1 MEVIYVDLYTIRN
14 MLSQGKSIYDLP
26 LRVTFYA
33 RVSTDR
39 YEQLN
44 SLENQVMYFEN
55 FIKEQEN
62 WTFVDGY
69 VDEGISGTSVKKR
82 EDFLRMVDDAKKK
95 KFDLILTKE
104 ISRFS
109 RNTLDSIK
117 YTQELLICGVGVHF
131 LSDNINTFQPDSEL
145 RLTIMSSIAQEEIRK
160 LSERVRFGY
169 KRSVEKGIL
178 PGSNNIYGYTKNKGK
193 LVIDEE
199 QAKFIRLIFET
210 YVSENIGVHRLGFKL
225 FEEYGVTN
233 YSGKPIA
240 GTVIK
245 NIIRNPKYKGYFC
258 AHKETTVDYH
268 DRKRKRF
275 KRDEWI
281 VYKDNET
288 CPPIVSEELWDKA
301 NEILDARSKKHDQIN
316 KNNKYNKFPFSGLMH
331 CHFDGATFVRGTYQI
346 GKGDRSRRI
355 KFWACNNYRIHGKK
369 KTEGCNSPVLYYEEL
384 VEVCKKILNMILVCQ
399 DDLISKI
406 NDMISDIRTKKDYK
420 KEIKLIDE
428 KLFKT
433 NNEKKELIMM
443 RLRKEIDLKEYN
455 SLKDDLDEKINS
467 LEENKRKLIEE
478 EQNEQ
483 SSEKNFEEFKKKIND
498 MVLSDDEKILEI
510 AQLFFEDIRVE
521 SIKDD
526 ETDQKVILHAKL
538 NVSNS
543 KDDTF
548 DFNKFLLLFCTRQG
562 CRYYD
567 KYLCLRFRRLLR
579 RYDESKSQRNRYE
592 KYYLP

>member
-1 MEVIYVDLYTIRN
+1 MDLYAIRN
-14 MLSQGKSIYDLP
+14 MLGQGKSIYDLP

-44 SLENQVMYFEN
+44 SLENQVTYFSN

-117 YTQELLICGVGVHF
+117 YTQELLSNGVGVHF

-169 KRSVEKGIL
+169 KRSVEKGIV

-225 FEEYGVTN
+225 FDEYGVTN

-258 AHKETTVDYH
+258 AHKDTTVDYH

-331 CHFDGATFVRGTYQI
+331 CYFDGATFVRGTYQI
-346 GKGDRSRRI
+346 GKGDRSRRR

-384 VEVCKKILNMILVCQ
+384 VEVCKKILNIILVCQ
-399 DDLISKI
+399 DDLISEI

-443 RLRKEIDLKEYN
+443 RMRKEIDLKEYN
-455 SLKDDLDEKINS
+455 SLKDDLDDKINT

-483 SSEKNFEEFKKKIND
+483 SSEKNYEDFKKKIND
-498 MVLSDDEKILEI
+498 MVLNDDEKILEI

-548 DFNKFLLLFCTRQG
+548 DFNKFLLLFCSRQG
-562 CRYYD
+562 CSSCFSS
-567 KYLCLRFRRLLR
+567 KCCRFYGRVCSFN
-579 RYDESKSQRNRYE
+579 E
-592 KYYLP
+592 

>member
-1 MEVIYVDLYTIRN
+1 MDLYAIRN
-14 MLSQGKSIYDLP
+14 MLGQGKSIYDLP

-44 SLENQVMYFEN
+44 SLENQVTYFSN

-62 WTFVDGY
+62 WTFVEGY

-117 YTQELLICGVGVHF
+117 YTQELLSNGVGVHF

-169 KRSVEKGIL
+169 KRSVEKGIV

-225 FEEYGVTN
+225 FDEYGVTN

-301 NEILDARSKKHDQIN
+301 NEILDVRSKKHDQIN

-331 CHFDGATFVRGTYQI
+331 CYFDGATFVRGTYQI
-346 GKGDRSRRI
+346 GKGDRSRRR

-399 DDLISKI
+399 DDLISEI

-443 RLRKEIDLKEYN
+443 RMRKEIDLKEYN
-455 SLKDDLDEKINS
+455 SLKDDLDNKINS

-483 SSEKNFEEFKKKIND
+483 SSEKNYEDFKKKIND
-498 MVLSDDEKILEI
+498 MVLNDDEKILEI

-548 DFNKFLLLFCTRQG
+548 DFNKFLLLFCSRQG
-562 CRYYD
+562 CSDYD
-567 KYLCLRFRRLLR
+567 CYSCFWFNGKIY
-579 RYDESKSQRNRYE
+579 
-592 KYYLP
+592 

>member
-1 MEVIYVDLYTIRN
+1 MDLYTIRN
-14 MLSQGKSIYDLP
+14 MLSQGKNIYDLP

-44 SLENQVMYFEN
+44 SLENQVTYFSN

-62 WTFVDGY
+62 WIFVEGY

-82 EDFLRMVDDAKKK
+82 ADFLRMLDDAKKR

-117 YTQELLICGVGVHF
+117 YTQDFLSNGVGVYF

-160 LSERVRFGY
+160 LSERIRFGY
-169 KRSVEKGIL
+169 KRSVERGIV
-178 PGSNNIYGYTKNKGK
+178 PGSNNIYGYIKNKGK

-199 QAKFIRLIFET
+199 QAKSIRLIFET

-225 FEEYGVTN
+225 FDKYGVTN

-258 AHKETTVDYH
+258 AHKETIIDYH
-268 DRKRKRF
+268 DRKRKSF
-275 KRDEWI
+275 KKDEWI
-281 VYKDNET
+281 VYKNNEA

-301 NEILDARSKKHDQIN
+301 NEILDTRSKRHDQIH
-316 KNNKYNKFPFSGLMH
+316 KNNKYNKFAFAGLMH
-331 CHFDGATFVRGTYQI
+331 CYYDGATFVRGTYQI
-346 GKGDRSRRI
+346 GKGDRSRRR
-355 KFWACNNYRIHGKK
+355 KFWGCNNYRIHGKK
-369 KTEGCNSPVLYYEEL
+369 KTEGCNSPIIYYEEL
-384 VEVCKKILNMILVCQ
+384 VDICKKILKLIFNCQ
-399 DDLISKI
+399 DDLISEV
-406 NDMISDIRTKKDYK
+406 NDMISDIRKKKNYK
-420 KEIKLIDE
+420 REIQLAEEKIVKLCND
-428 KLFKT
+428 
-433 NNEKKELIMM
+433 KKELIMM
-443 RLRKEIDLKEYN
+443 RLRKEIDLNEYN
-455 SLKDDLDEKINS
+455 TLKDDLDMQIEK
-467 LEENKRKLIEE
+467 LEGAKRKLITE
-478 EQNEQ
+478 EQNQEA
-483 SSEKNFEEFKKKIND
+483 SEKNFDDLKKRIND
-498 MVLSDDEKILEI
+498 IVFSDDEKVLEI
-510 AQLFFEDIRVE
+510 AQLLFEDIRVE

-526 ETDQKVILHAKL
+526 KTDHKVILHAKL
-538 NVSNS
+538 NVFNS

-548 DFNKFLLLFCTRQG
+548 NFDKFLLLFCAH
-562 CRYYD
+562 
-567 KYLCLRFRRLLR
+567 
-579 RYDESKSQRNRYE
+579 
-592 KYYLP
+592 

>member
-1 MEVIYVDLYTIRN
+1 MDLYTIRN
-14 MLSQGKSIYDLP
+14 MLGQGKSIYDLP

-44 SLENQVMYFEN
+44 SLENQVTYFSN

-82 EDFLRMVDDAKKK
+82 EDFLRMVDDAKKR

-117 YTQELLICGVGVHF
+117 YTQELLSNGVGVHF

-160 LSERVRFGY
+160 LSERIRFGY
-169 KRSVEKGIL
+169 KRSVEKGIV

-225 FEEYGVTN
+225 FDEYGVTN

-301 NEILDARSKKHDQIN
+301 NEILDARSKKHDQIH
-316 KNNKYNKFPFSGLMH
+316 KNNKYNKFAFSGLMH
-331 CHFDGATFVRGTYQI
+331 CYYDGATFVRGTYQI
-346 GKGDRSRRI
+346 GKGDRSRRR

-369 KTEGCNSPVLYYEEL
+369 KTEGCNSPVIYYEEL
-384 VEVCKKILNMILVCQ
+384 VEICKKILKLILTCQ
-399 DDLISKI
+399 DDLISEI

-420 KEIKLIDE
+420 KEIKQVED
-428 KLFKT
+428 KTFKI

-443 RLRKEIDLKEYN
+443 RMRKEIDLNEYN
-455 SLKDDLDEKINS
+455 TLKNDLDSQIEK
-467 LEENKRKLIEE
+467 LEETKRKLIEE
-478 EQNEQ
+478 EQNQE
-483 SSEKNFEEFKKKIND
+483 SSEKNFDDFKKKIND
-498 MVLSDDEKILEI
+498 IVFSDDEKVLEI
-510 AQLFFEDIRVE
+510 AQLIFDDIRVE

-538 NVSNS
+538 NVFNS

-548 DFNKFLLLFCTRQG
+548 NFDKFLLLFCTH
-562 CRYYD
+562 
-567 KYLCLRFRRLLR
+567 
-579 RYDESKSQRNRYE
+579 QRCCYCN
-592 KYYLP
+592 

>member
-1 MEVIYVDLYTIRN
+1 MDLYTIRN
-14 MLSQGKSIYDLP
+14 MLGKGRSIYDLP

-44 SLENQVMYFEN
+44 SLENQVMYFKN
-55 FIKEQEN
+55 FIKSQGN
-62 WTFVDGY
+62 WTFIEGY
-69 VDEGISGTSVKKR
+69 IDEGISGTSVKKR
-82 EDFLRMVDDAKKK
+82 EDFLRMVDDAKKR

-117 YTQELLICGVGVHF
+117 YTQELLSNGVGVHF

-160 LSERVRFGY
+160 LSERIRFGY
-169 KRSVEKGIL
+169 KRSVEKGIV

-225 FEEYGVTN
+225 FDEYGVCN

-240 GTVIK
+240 GGVIK

-316 KNNKYNKFPFSGLMH
+316 INNKYNKFAFSGLMH
-331 CHFDGATFVRGTYQI
+331 CFYDGATFVRGTYQI
-346 GKGDRSRRI
+346 GKGDRSRRR

-369 KTEGCNSPVLYYEEL
+369 KTEGCNSPVIYYEEL
-384 VEVCKKILNMILVCQ
+384 VEVCKKILKMMLTCQ
-399 DDLISKI
+399 DDLISEI

-420 KEIKLIDE
+420 REIKQVED
-428 KLFKT
+428 KTFKI

-443 RLRKEIDLKEYN
+443 RMRKEIDLKEYN
-455 SLKDDLDEKINS
+455 TLKDDLDKQIET
-467 LEENKRKLIEE
+467 LEETKRKLIEE
-478 EQNEQ
+478 EQSQE
-483 SSEKNFEEFKKKIND
+483 SSEKNFDDFKKKIND
-498 MVLSDDEKILEI
+498 IVFSDDEKVLEI
-510 AQLFFEDIRVE
+510 AQLIFEDIRVE

-538 NVSNS
+538 NVFNS

-548 DFNKFLLLFCTRQG
+548 NFDKFLLLFCTRQRCG
-562 CRYYD
+562 H
-567 KYLCLRFRRLLR
+567 
-579 RYDESKSQRNRYE
+579 
-592 KYYLP
+592 

>member
-1 MEVIYVDLYTIRN
+1 MDLYAIRN
-14 MLSQGKSIYDLP
+14 MLGQGKSIYDLP

-44 SLENQVMYFEN
+44 SLENQVTYFSN

-62 WTFVDGY
+62 WTFVEGY

-117 YTQELLICGVGVHF
+117 YTQELLSNGVGVHF

-169 KRSVEKGIL
+169 KRSVEKGIV

-225 FEEYGVTN
+225 FDEYGVTN

-331 CHFDGATFVRGTYQI
+331 CYFDGATFVRGTYQI
-346 GKGDRSRRI
+346 GKGDRSRRR

-399 DDLISKI
+399 DDLISEI
-406 NDMISDIRTKKDYK
+406 NGMISDIRTKKDYK

-443 RLRKEIDLKEYN
+443 RMRKEIDLKEYN
-455 SLKDDLDEKINS
+455 SLKDDLDNKINS

-483 SSEKNFEEFKKKIND
+483 SSEKNYEDFKKKIND
-498 MVLSDDEKILEI
+498 MVLNDDEKILEI

-548 DFNKFLLLFCTRQG
+548 DFNKFLLLFCSRQG
-562 CRYYD
+562 CSNYD
-567 KYLCLRFRRLLR
+567 CYSCF
-579 RYDESKSQRNRYE
+579 
-592 KYYLP
+592 

>member
-1 MEVIYVDLYTIRN
+1 MDLYAIRN
-14 MLSQGKSIYDLP
+14 MLGQGKSIYDLP

-44 SLENQVMYFEN
+44 SLENQVTYFSN

-117 YTQELLICGVGVHF
+117 YTQELLSNGVGVHF

-169 KRSVEKGIL
+169 KRSVEKGIV

-225 FEEYGVTN
+225 FDEYGVTN

-301 NEILDARSKKHDQIN
+301 NEILDVRSKKHDQIN

-331 CHFDGATFVRGTYQI
+331 CYFDGATFVRGTYQI
-346 GKGDRSRRI
+346 GKGDRSRRR

-399 DDLISKI
+399 DDLISEI

-443 RLRKEIDLKEYN
+443 RMRKEIDLKEYN

-483 SSEKNFEEFKKKIND
+483 PSEKNFEDFKKKIND
-498 MVLSDDEKILEI
+498 MVLSDDEKILEL
-510 AQLFFEDIRVE
+510 AQLMFDDIKVE

-538 NVSNS
+538 NVFDSQ
-543 KDDTF
+543 DQTF
-548 DFNKFLLLFCTRQG
+548 NFENFLLLFCSHQRCG
-562 CRYYD
+562 LND
-567 KYLCLRFRRLLR
+567 KQLLMW
-579 RYDESKSQRNRYE
+579 Q
-592 KYYLP
+592 

>member
-1 MEVIYVDLYTIRN
+1 MDLYTIRN

-55 FIKEQEN
+55 FIKKQEN
-62 WTFVDGY
+62 WIFVEGY

-117 YTQELLICGVGVHF
+117 YTQELLSCGVGVHF

-169 KRSVEKGIL
+169 KRSVEKGIV

-225 FEEYGVTN
+225 FEKYGVTN

-301 NEILDARSKKHDQIN
+301 NEILDARSKKHVQIN

-331 CHFDGATFVRGTYQI
+331 CYFDGATFVRGTYQI
-346 GKGDRSRRI
+346 GKGDGSRRR

-399 DDLISKI
+399 DDLISEI

-443 RLRKEIDLKEYN
+443 RMRKEIDLKEYN

-510 AQLFFEDIRVE
+510 AQVFFEDIRVE

-538 NVSNS
+538 NVSNRE
-543 KDDTF
+543 DDTF

-562 CRYYD
+562 CCFNDSR
-567 KYLCLRFRRLLR
+567 LCWW
-579 RYDESKSQRNRYE
+579 
-592 KYYLP
+592 

>member
-1 MEVIYVDLYTIRN
+1 MDLYTIRN

-95 KFDLILTKE
+95 KFNLILTKE

-169 KRSVEKGIL
+169 KRSVEKGIV

-301 NEILDARSKKHDQIN
+301 NEILDARSKKHGQIN

-346 GKGDRSRRI
+346 GKGDRSRRR

-399 DDLISKI
+399 DDLISEI
-406 NDMISDIRTKKDYK
+406 NDMISDIRNKKDYK

>member
-1 MEVIYVDLYTIRN
+1 MDLYTIRN
-14 MLSQGKSIYDLP
+14 MLGQGKSIYDLP

-44 SLENQVMYFEN
+44 SLENQVTYFSN

-82 EDFLRMVDDAKKK
+82 EDFLRMVDDAKKR

-117 YTQELLICGVGVHF
+117 YTQELLSNGVGVHF

-160 LSERVRFGY
+160 LSERIRFGY
-169 KRSVEKGIL
+169 KRSVEKGIV

-225 FEEYGVTN
+225 FDEYGVTN

-301 NEILDARSKKHDQIN
+301 NEILDARSKKHDQIH
-316 KNNKYNKFPFSGLMH
+316 KNNKYNKFAFSGLMH
-331 CHFDGATFVRGTYQI
+331 CYYDGATFVRGTYQI
-346 GKGDRSRRI
+346 GKGDRSRRR

-369 KTEGCNSPVLYYEEL
+369 KTEGCNSPVIYYEEL
-384 VEVCKKILNMILVCQ
+384 VEICKKILKLILTCQ
-399 DDLISKI
+399 DDLISEI

-420 KEIKLIDE
+420 KEIKQVED
-428 KLFKT
+428 KTFKI

-443 RLRKEIDLKEYN
+443 RMRKEIDLNEYN
-455 SLKDDLDEKINS
+455 TLKNDLDSQIEK
-467 LEENKRKLIEE
+467 LEETKRKLIEE
-478 EQNEQ
+478 EQNQE
-483 SSEKNFEEFKKKIND
+483 SSEKNFDDFKKKIND
-498 MVLSDDEKILEI
+498 IVFSDDEKVLEI
-510 AQLFFEDIRVE
+510 AQLIFDDIRVE

-538 NVSNS
+538 NVFNS

-548 DFNKFLLLFCTRQG
+548 NFDKFLLLFCTHQRCG
-562 CRYYD
+562 FNDR
-567 KYLCLRFRRLLR
+567 RIFRRR
-579 RYDESKSQRNRYE
+579 RRIYIPNEQESKNNRYE
-592 KYYLP
+592 KYSIY

>member
-1 MEVIYVDLYTIRN
+1 MDLYAIRN

-62 WTFVDGY
+62 WIFVEGY

-82 EDFLRMVDDAKKK
+82 EDFLRMVDDAKRK

-117 YTQELLICGVGVHF
+117 YTQELLSNGVGVHF

-169 KRSVEKGIL
+169 KRSVEKGIV

-301 NEILDARSKKHDQIN
+301 NEILDARSKKHVQIN

-331 CHFDGATFVRGTYQI
+331 CYFDGATFVRGTYQI
-346 GKGDRSRRI
+346 GKGDGSRRR

-399 DDLISKI
+399 DDLISEI

-443 RLRKEIDLKEYN
+443 RMRKEIDLKEYN

-510 AQLFFEDIRVE
+510 AQVFFEDIRVE

-538 NVSNS
+538 NVSNRE
-543 KDDTF
+543 DDTF
-548 DFNKFLLLFCTRQG
+548 DFNKFLLLFCKRQG
-562 CRYYD
+562 CCFNDSR
-567 KYLCLRFRRLLR
+567 LCWW
-579 RYDESKSQRNRYE
+579 
-592 KYYLP
+592 

>member
-1 MEVIYVDLYTIRN
+1 MDLYAIRN
-14 MLSQGKSIYDLP
+14 MLGQGKSIYDLP

-44 SLENQVMYFEN
+44 SLENQVTYFSN

-62 WTFVDGY
+62 WTFVEGY

-117 YTQELLICGVGVHF
+117 YTQELLSNGVGVHF

-169 KRSVEKGIL
+169 KRSVEKGIV

-225 FEEYGVTN
+225 FDEYGVTN

-268 DRKRKRF
+268 NRKRKRF

-301 NEILDARSKKHDQIN
+301 NEILDVRSKKHDQIN

-331 CHFDGATFVRGTYQI
+331 CYFDGATFVRGTYQI
-346 GKGDRSRRI
+346 GKGDRSRRR

-384 VEVCKKILNMILVCQ
+384 VEVCKKILNIILVCQ
-399 DDLISKI
+399 DDLISEI

-443 RLRKEIDLKEYN
+443 RMRKEIDLKEYN
-455 SLKDDLDEKINS
+455 SLKDDLDDKINT

-483 SSEKNFEEFKKKIND
+483 SSEKNYEDFKKKIND
-498 MVLSDDEKILEI
+498 MVLNDDEKILEI

-548 DFNKFLLLFCTRQG
+548 DFNKFLLLFCSRQG
-562 CRYYD
+562 CFSCYS
-567 KYLCLRFRRLLR
+567 KLCWW
-579 RYDESKSQRNRYE
+579 
-592 KYYLP
+592 

>member
-1 MEVIYVDLYTIRN
+1 MDLYAIRN
-14 MLSQGKSIYDLP
+14 MLGQGKSIYDLP

-44 SLENQVMYFEN
+44 SLENQVTYFSN

-117 YTQELLICGVGVHF
+117 YTQELLSNGVGVHF

-169 KRSVEKGIL
+169 KRSVEKGIV

-193 LVIDEE
+193 LVIDEK

-225 FEEYGVTN
+225 FDEYGVTN

-331 CHFDGATFVRGTYQI
+331 CYFDGATFVRGTYQI
-346 GKGDRSRRI
+346 GKGDRSRRR

-399 DDLISKI
+399 DDLISEI

-443 RLRKEIDLKEYN
+443 RMRKEIDLKEYN
-455 SLKDDLDEKINS
+455 SLKDDLDNKINS

-483 SSEKNFEEFKKKIND
+483 SSEKNYEDFKKKIND
-498 MVLSDDEKILEI
+498 MVLNDDEKILEI

-548 DFNKFLLLFCTRQG
+548 DFNKFLLLFCSRQG
-562 CRYYD
+562 CCLYD
-567 KYLCLRFRRLLR
+567 SSLCIGKYRRICKTN
-579 RYDESKSQRNRYE
+579 E
-592 KYYLP
+592 

>member
-1 MEVIYVDLYTIRN
+1 MDLYAIRN
-14 MLSQGKSIYDLP
+14 MLGQGKSIYDLP

-44 SLENQVMYFEN
+44 SLENQVTYFSN

-117 YTQELLICGVGVHF
+117 YTQELLSNGVGVHF

-169 KRSVEKGIL
+169 KRSVEKGIV

-225 FEEYGVTN
+225 FDEYGVTN

-331 CHFDGATFVRGTYQI
+331 CYFDGATFVRGTYQI
-346 GKGDRSRRI
+346 GKGDRSRRR

-384 VEVCKKILNMILVCQ
+384 VEVCKKILNMILICQ
-399 DDLISKI
+399 DDLISEI

-420 KEIKLIDE
+420 KEIKMIDE

-443 RLRKEIDLKEYN
+443 RMRKEIDLKEYN
-455 SLKDDLDEKINS
+455 SLKDDLDDKINS

-483 SSEKNFEEFKKKIND
+483 SSEKNYEDFKKKINN
-498 MVLSDDEKILEI
+498 MVLNDDEKILEI

-548 DFNKFLLLFCTRQG
+548 DFNKFLLLFCSRQG
-562 CRYYD
+562 CYLYD
-567 KYLCLRFRRLLR
+567 SSLYIGKCRRICKIN
-579 RYDESKSQRNRYE
+579 E
-592 KYYLP
+592 

>member
-1 MEVIYVDLYTIRN
+1 MDLYAIRN
-14 MLSQGKSIYDLP
+14 MLGQGKSIYDLP

-44 SLENQVMYFEN
+44 SLENQVTYFSN

-117 YTQELLICGVGVHF
+117 YTQELLSNGVGVHF

-169 KRSVEKGIL
+169 KRSVEKGIV

-225 FEEYGVTN
+225 FDEYGVTN

-331 CHFDGATFVRGTYQI
+331 CYFDGATFVRGTYQI
-346 GKGDRSRRI
+346 GKGDRSRRR

-399 DDLISKI
+399 DDLISEI

-443 RLRKEIDLKEYN
+443 RMRKEIDLKEYN
-455 SLKDDLDEKINS
+455 SLKDDLDDKINS

-483 SSEKNFEEFKKKIND
+483 SSEKNYEDFKKKIND
-498 MVLSDDEKILEI
+498 MVLNDDEKILEI

-548 DFNKFLLLFCTRQG
+548 DFNKFLLLFCSRQG
-562 CRYYD
+562 RGNGNSYRDYWV
-567 KYLCLRFRRLLR
+567 
-579 RYDESKSQRNRYE
+579 
-592 KYYLP
+592 

>member
-1 MEVIYVDLYTIRN
+1 MDLYAIRN
-14 MLSQGKSIYDLP
+14 MLGQGKSIYDLP

-44 SLENQVMYFEN
+44 SLENQVTYFSN

-62 WTFVDGY
+62 WTFVEGY

-117 YTQELLICGVGVHF
+117 YTQELLSNGVGVHF
-131 LSDNINTFQPDSEL
+131 LSDSINTFQPDSEL

-169 KRSVEKGIL
+169 KRSVEKGIV

-210 YVSENIGVHRLGFKL
+210 YVSENIGVYRLGFKL
-225 FEEYGVTN
+225 FDEYGVTN

-301 NEILDARSKKHDQIN
+301 NEILDVRSKKHDQIN

-331 CHFDGATFVRGTYQI
+331 CYFDGATFVRGTYQI
-346 GKGDRSRRI
+346 GKGDRSRRR

-399 DDLISKI
+399 DDLISEI

-433 NNEKKELIMM
+433 NNEIKELIMM
-443 RLRKEIDLKEYN
+443 RMRKEIDLKEYN
-455 SLKDDLDEKINS
+455 SLKDDLDDKINS

-483 SSEKNFEEFKKKIND
+483 SSEKNYEDFKKKIND
-498 MVLSDDEKILEI
+498 MVLNDDEKILEI

-548 DFNKFLLLFCTRQG
+548 DFNKFLLLFCSRQG
-562 CRYYD
+562 CGCCD
-567 KYLCLRFRRLLR
+567 C
-579 RYDESKSQRNRYE
+579 
-592 KYYLP
+592 

>member
-1 MEVIYVDLYTIRN
+1 MDLYTIRN

-62 WTFVDGY
+62 WIFVEGY

-82 EDFLRMVDDAKKK
+82 EDFLRMVYDAKKK

-117 YTQELLICGVGVHF
+117 YTQELLSCGVGVHF

-169 KRSVEKGIL
+169 KRSVEKGIV

-225 FEEYGVTN
+225 FEEYGVNN

-301 NEILDARSKKHDQIN
+301 NEILDAKSKKHDQIN

-346 GKGDRSRRI
+346 GKGDRSRRR

-399 DDLISKI
+399 DDLISEI

-443 RLRKEIDLKEYN
+443 RMRKEIDLKEYN

-510 AQLFFEDIRVE
+510 AQVFFEDIRVE

-526 ETDQKVILHAKL
+526 EKDQKVILHAKL
-538 NVSNS
+538 NVSNRE
-543 KDDTF
+543 DDTF

-562 CRYYD
+562 CCFNDSR
-567 KYLCLRFRRLLR
+567 LCWW
-579 RYDESKSQRNRYE
+579 
-592 KYYLP
+592 

>member
-1 MEVIYVDLYTIRN
+1 MDLYTIRN

-117 YTQELLICGVGVHF
+117 YTQELLSCGVGVHF

-169 KRSVEKGIL
+169 KRSVEKGIV

-346 GKGDRSRRI
+346 GKGDRSRRR

-399 DDLISKI
+399 DDLISEI

-443 RLRKEIDLKEYN
+443 RMRKEIDLKEYN
-455 SLKDDLDEKINS
+455 SLKDDVDEKINS

-538 NVSNS
+538 NVSNRE
-543 KDDTF
+543 DDTF

>member
-1 MEVIYVDLYTIRN
+1 MDLYAIRN
-14 MLSQGKSIYDLP
+14 MLGQGKSIYDLP

-44 SLENQVMYFEN
+44 SLENQVTYFSN

-62 WTFVDGY
+62 WTFVEGY

-117 YTQELLICGVGVHF
+117 YTQELLSNGVGVHF

-169 KRSVEKGIL
+169 KRSVEKGIV

-210 YVSENIGVHRLGFKL
+210 YVSENIGVYRLGFKL
-225 FEEYGVTN
+225 FDEYGVTN

-258 AHKETTVDYH
+258 AHKETTVNYH

-301 NEILDARSKKHDQIN
+301 NEILDVRSKKHDQIN

-331 CHFDGATFVRGTYQI
+331 CYFDGATFVRGTYQI
-346 GKGDRSRRI
+346 GKGDRSRRR

-399 DDLISKI
+399 DDLISEI

-443 RLRKEIDLKEYN
+443 RMRKEIDLKEYN
-455 SLKDDLDEKINS
+455 SLKDDLDDKINS

-483 SSEKNFEEFKKKIND
+483 SSEKNYEDFKKKIND
-498 MVLSDDEKILEI
+498 MVLNDDEKILEI

-548 DFNKFLLLFCTRQG
+548 DFNKFLLLFCSRQG
-562 CRYYD
+562 CGCCD
-567 KYLCLRFRRLLR
+567 C
-579 RYDESKSQRNRYE
+579 
-592 KYYLP
+592 

>member
-1 MEVIYVDLYTIRN
+1 MDLYAIRN
-14 MLSQGKSIYDLP
+14 MLGQGKSIYDLP

-44 SLENQVMYFEN
+44 SLENQVTYFSN

-62 WTFVDGY
+62 WTFVEGY

-117 YTQELLICGVGVHF
+117 YTQELLSNGVGVHF

-169 KRSVEKGIL
+169 KRSVEKGIVS
-178 PGSNNIYGYTKNKGK
+178 GSNNIYGYTKNKGK

-199 QAKFIRLIFET
+199 QAKFIRLIFEA

-225 FEEYGVTN
+225 FDESGVTN

-331 CHFDGATFVRGTYQI
+331 CYFDGATFVRGTYQI
-346 GKGDRSRRI
+346 GKGDRSRRR

-399 DDLISKI
+399 DDLISEI

-443 RLRKEIDLKEYN
+443 RMRKEIDPKEYN
-455 SLKDDLDEKINS
+455 SLKDDLDGKINS

-478 EQNEQ
+478 EQNKQ
-483 SSEKNFEEFKKKIND
+483 SSEKNYEDFKKKIND
-498 MVLSDDEKILEI
+498 MVLNDDEKILEI

-526 ETDQKVILHAKL
+526 ETEQKVILHAKL

-548 DFNKFLLLFCTRQG
+548 DFNKFLLLFCSRQG
-562 CRYYD
+562 CCCSYC
-567 KYLCLRFRRLLR
+567 KVCWW
-579 RYDESKSQRNRYE
+579 K
-592 KYYLP
+592 

>member
-1 MEVIYVDLYTIRN
+1 MDLYTIRN

-62 WTFVDGY
+62 WIFVEGY

-117 YTQELLICGVGVHF
+117 YTQELLSCGVGVHF

-169 KRSVEKGIL
+169 KRSVEKGIV

-346 GKGDRSRRI
+346 GKGDRSRRR

-399 DDLISKI
+399 DDLISEI

-443 RLRKEIDLKEYN
+443 RMRKEIDLKEYN

-510 AQLFFEDIRVE
+510 AQVFFEDIRVE

-538 NVSNS
+538 NVSNRE
-543 KDDTF
+543 DDTF

-562 CRYYD
+562 CCFNDSR
-567 KYLCLRFRRLLR
+567 LCWW
-579 RYDESKSQRNRYE
+579 
-592 KYYLP
+592 

>member
-1 MEVIYVDLYTIRN
+1 MDLYTIRN

-62 WTFVDGY
+62 WTFVKGY

-117 YTQELLICGVGVHF
+117 YTQELLSCGVGVHF

-169 KRSVEKGIL
+169 KRSVEKGIV

-225 FEEYGVTN
+225 FDEYGVTN

-288 CPPIVSEELWDKA
+288 CPPIVSEELWNKA

-331 CHFDGATFVRGTYQI
+331 CYFDGATFVRGTYQI
-346 GKGDRSRRI
+346 GKGDRSRRR
-355 KFWACNNYRIHGKK
+355 KFWACSNYRIHGKK

-399 DDLISKI
+399 DDLISEI

-443 RLRKEIDLKEYN
+443 RMRKEIDLKEYN

-483 SSEKNFEEFKKKIND
+483 PSEKNFEDFKKKIND
-498 MVLSDDEKILEI
+498 MVLSDDEKILEL
-510 AQLFFEDIRVE
+510 AQLMFDDIKVE

-538 NVSNS
+538 NVFDSQ
-543 KDDTF
+543 DQTF
-548 DFNKFLLLFCTRQG
+548 NFENFLLLFCSHQRCG
-562 CRYYD
+562 LND
-567 KYLCLRFRRLLR
+567 KQLLMW
-579 RYDESKSQRNRYE
+579 Q
-592 KYYLP
+592 

>member
-1 MEVIYVDLYTIRN
+1 MDLYTIRN

-117 YTQELLICGVGVHF
+117 YTQELLSCGVGVHF

-169 KRSVEKGIL
+169 KRSVEKGIV

-225 FEEYGVTN
+225 FDEYGVTN

-301 NEILDARSKKHDQIN
+301 NEILDAKSKKHDQIN

-346 GKGDRSRRI
+346 GKGDRSRRR

-369 KTEGCNSPVLYYEEL
+369 KTEGCNSSVLYYEEL

-399 DDLISKI
+399 DDLISEI

-443 RLRKEIDLKEYN
+443 RMRKEIDLKEYN

-467 LEENKRKLIEE
+467 LKENKRKLIEE

-526 ETDQKVILHAKL
+526 ETGQKVILHAKL
-538 NVSNS
+538 NVSNRE
-543 KDDTF
+543 DDTF

-562 CRYYD
+562 CCFNDSR
-567 KYLCLRFRRLLR
+567 LCWW
-579 RYDESKSQRNRYE
+579 
-592 KYYLP
+592 

>member
-1 MEVIYVDLYTIRN
+1 MDLYALRN
-14 MLSQGKSIYDLP
+14 MLGQGKSIYDLP

-44 SLENQVMYFEN
+44 SLENQVTYFSN

-62 WTFVDGY
+62 WTFVEGY

-117 YTQELLICGVGVHF
+117 YTQELLSNGVGVHF

-169 KRSVEKGIL
+169 KRSVEKGIV

-210 YVSENIGVHRLGFKL
+210 YVSENIGVYRLGFKL
-225 FEEYGVTN
+225 FDEYGVTN

-301 NEILDARSKKHDQIN
+301 NEILDVRSKKHDQIN

-331 CHFDGATFVRGTYQI
+331 CYFDGATFVRGTYQI
-346 GKGDRSRRI
+346 GKGDRSRRR

-399 DDLISKI
+399 DDLISEI

-443 RLRKEIDLKEYN
+443 RMRKEIDLKEYN
-455 SLKDDLDEKINS
+455 SLKDDLDDKINS

-483 SSEKNFEEFKKKIND
+483 SSEKNYEDFKKKIND
-498 MVLSDDEKILEI
+498 MVLNDDEKILEI

-548 DFNKFLLLFCTRQG
+548 DFNKFLLLFCSRQG
-562 CRYYD
+562 CGCCD
-567 KYLCLRFRRLLR
+567 C
-579 RYDESKSQRNRYE
+579 
-592 KYYLP
+592 

>member
-1 MEVIYVDLYTIRN
+1 MDLYAIRN
-14 MLSQGKSIYDLP
+14 MLGQGKSIYDLP

-44 SLENQVMYFEN
+44 SLENQVTYFSN

-117 YTQELLICGVGVHF
+117 YTQELLSNGVGVHF

-169 KRSVEKGIL
+169 KRSVEKGIV

-225 FEEYGVTN
+225 FDEYGVTN

-331 CHFDGATFVRGTYQI
+331 CYFDGATFVRGTYQI
-346 GKGDRSRRI
+346 GKGDRSRRR

-384 VEVCKKILNMILVCQ
+384 VEVCKKILNMILICQ
-399 DDLISKI
+399 DDLISEI

-420 KEIKLIDE
+420 KEIKMIDE

-443 RLRKEIDLKEYN
+443 RMRKEIDLKEYN
-455 SLKDDLDEKINS
+455 SLKDDLDDKINS

-483 SSEKNFEEFKKKIND
+483 SSEKNYEDFKKKINN
-498 MVLSDDEKILEI
+498 MVLNDDEKILEI

-548 DFNKFLLLFCTRQG
+548 DFNKFLLLFCSRQG
-562 CRYYD
+562 SRY
-567 KYLCLRFRRLLR
+567 
-579 RYDESKSQRNRYE
+579 SKQ
-592 KYYLP
+592 

>member
-1 MEVIYVDLYTIRN
+1 MDLYTIRN

-62 WTFVDGY
+62 WIFVEGY

-109 RNTLDSIK
+109 RNTFDSIK
-117 YTQELLICGVGVHF
+117 YTQELLSCGVGVHF

-169 KRSVEKGIL
+169 KRSVEKGIV

-420 KEIKLIDE
+420 KEIKIIDE

-443 RLRKEIDLKEYN
+443 RMRKEIDLKEYN
-455 SLKDDLDEKINS
+455 SLKEDLDEKINS

-483 SSEKNFEEFKKKIND
+483 YSEKNFEEFKKKIND

-538 NVSNS
+538 NVSNRE
-543 KDDTF
+543 DDTF
-548 DFNKFLLLFCTRQG
+548 DFNKFLLLFCSRQG
-562 CRYYD
+562 CCYYD
-567 KYLCLRFRRLLR
+567 CRL
-579 RYDESKSQRNRYE
+579 SWW
-592 KYYLP
+592 

>member
-1 MEVIYVDLYTIRN
+1 M
-14 MLSQGKSIYDLP
+14 
-26 LRVTFYA
+26 
-33 RVSTDR
+33 
-39 YEQLN
+39 
-44 SLENQVMYFEN
+44 
-55 FIKEQEN
+55 
-62 WTFVDGY
+62 
-69 VDEGISGTSVKKR
+69 
-82 EDFLRMVDDAKKK
+82 
-95 KFDLILTKE
+95 
-104 ISRFS
+104 
-109 RNTLDSIK
+109 DSIK
-117 YTQELLICGVGVHF
+117 YTQELLSCGVGVHF

-169 KRSVEKGIL
+169 KRSVEKGVV

-199 QAKFIRLIFET
+199 QAKTIKLIFET

-225 FEEYGVTN
+225 YDEHGITN
-233 YSGKPIA
+233 YSGKPIS

-268 DRKRKRF
+268 NRVRKRF
-275 KRDEWI
+275 KKDEWI

-288 CPPIVSEELWDKA
+288 CPPIVSEEIWDKA

-331 CHFDGATFVRGTYQI
+331 CYYDGATFVRGTYQV
-346 GKGDRSRRI
+346 GKNDRARRR

-369 KTEGCNSPVLYYEEL
+369 KTEGCNSPVIYYEEL
-384 VEVCKKILNMILVCQ
+384 VDICKKILNMILVSQ
-399 DDLISKI
+399 DDLISEI
-406 NDMISDIRTKKDYK
+406 NDMIGDIRAKKDYK

-443 RLRKEIDLKEYN
+443 RMRKEIDLKEYN

-483 SSEKNFEEFKKKIND
+483 PSEKNFEDFKKKIND
-498 MVLSDDEKILEI
+498 MVLSDDEKILEL
-510 AQLFFEDIRVE
+510 AQLMFDDIKVE

-538 NVSNS
+538 NVFDSQ
-543 KDDTF
+543 DQTF
-548 DFNKFLLLFCTRQG
+548 NFENFLLLFCSHQRCG
-562 CRYYD
+562 LND
-567 KYLCLRFRRLLR
+567 KQLLMW
-579 RYDESKSQRNRYE
+579 Q
-592 KYYLP
+592 

>member
-1 MEVIYVDLYTIRN
+1 MDLYTIRN
-14 MLSQGKSIYDLP
+14 MLGKGRSIYDLP

-44 SLENQVMYFEN
+44 SLENQVMYFKN
-55 FIKEQEN
+55 FIKSQGN
-62 WTFVDGY
+62 WTFIEGY
-69 VDEGISGTSVKKR
+69 IDEGISGTSTKKR
-82 EDFLRMVDDAKKK
+82 EEFLKMIDDAKKK

-117 YTQELLICGVGVHF
+117 YTQELLISGVGVHF

-169 KRSVEKGIL
+169 KRSVEKGIV

-193 LVIDEE
+193 LVVDEE
-199 QAKFIRLIFET
+199 QAKFVKLIFEI
-210 YVSENIGVHRLGFKL
+210 YVTENIGVHKLGFKL

-316 KNNKYNKFPFSGLMH
+316 KNNKYNKFAFSGLMH
-331 CHFDGATFVRGTYQI
+331 CYYDGATFVRGTYQI
-346 GKGDRSRRI
+346 GKGDKSRRR

-369 KTEGCNSPVLYYEEL
+369 KTEGCNSPVIYYEEL
-384 VEVCKKILNMILVCQ
+384 VEVCKKILKMMLTCQ
-399 DDLISKI
+399 DNLISEI

-420 KEIKLIDE
+420 REIKQVED
-428 KLFKT
+428 KTFKI

-443 RLRKEIDLKEYN
+443 RMRKEIDLKEYN
-455 SLKDDLDEKINS
+455 SLKDDLDKQIET
-467 LEENKRKLIEE
+467 LEETKRKLIEE
-478 EQNEQ
+478 EQSQE
-483 SSEKNFEEFKKKIND
+483 SSEKNFDDFKKKIND
-498 MVLSDDEKILEI
+498 IVFSDDEKILEI

-538 NVSNS
+538 NVFNS

-548 DFNKFLLLFCTRQG
+548 NFDKFLLLFCTR
-562 CRYYD
+562 
-567 KYLCLRFRRLLR
+567 
-579 RYDESKSQRNRYE
+579 
-592 KYYLP
+592 

>member
-1 MEVIYVDLYTIRN
+1 MDLYAIRN
-14 MLSQGKSIYDLP
+14 MLGQGKSIYDLP

-44 SLENQVMYFEN
+44 SLENQVTYFSN

-62 WTFVDGY
+62 WTFVEGY

-117 YTQELLICGVGVHF
+117 YTQELLSNGVGVHF

-169 KRSVEKGIL
+169 KRSVEKGIV

-225 FEEYGVTN
+225 FDEYGVTN

-331 CHFDGATFVRGTYQI
+331 CYFDGATFVRGTYQI
-346 GKGDRSRRI
+346 GKGDRSRRR

-399 DDLISKI
+399 DDLISEI

-443 RLRKEIDLKEYN
+443 RMRKEIDLKEYN
-455 SLKDDLDEKINS
+455 SLKDDLDDKINS

-478 EQNEQ
+478 EQNKQ
-483 SSEKNFEEFKKKIND
+483 SSEKNYEVFKKKIND
-498 MVLSDDEKILEI
+498 MVLNDDEKILEI

-548 DFNKFLLLFCTRQG
+548 DFNKFLLLFCSRQG
-562 CRYYD
+562 C
-567 KYLCLRFRRLLR
+567 CC
-579 RYDESKSQRNRYE
+579 STC
-592 KYYLP
+592 

>member
-1 MEVIYVDLYTIRN
+1 MDLYTIRN

-117 YTQELLICGVGVHF
+117 YTQELLSCGVGVHF

-169 KRSVEKGIL
+169 KRSVEKGIV

-240 GTVIK
+240 GAVIK

-399 DDLISKI
+399 DDLISEI

-443 RLRKEIDLKEYN
+443 RMRKEIDLKEYN

-538 NVSNS
+538 NVSNRE
-543 KDDTF
+543 DDTF

-562 CRYYD
+562 CCFNDSR
-567 KYLCLRFRRLLR
+567 LCWW
-579 RYDESKSQRNRYE
+579 
-592 KYYLP
+592 

>member
-1 MEVIYVDLYTIRN
+1 MDLYAIRN
-14 MLSQGKSIYDLP
+14 MLGQGKSIYDLP

-44 SLENQVMYFEN
+44 SLENQVTYFSN

-117 YTQELLICGVGVHF
+117 YTQELLSNGVGVHF

-169 KRSVEKGIL
+169 KRSVEKGIV

-225 FEEYGVTN
+225 FDEYGVTN

-331 CHFDGATFVRGTYQI
+331 CYFDGATFVRGTYQI
-346 GKGDRSRRI
+346 GKGDRSRRR

-399 DDLISKI
+399 DDLISEI

-443 RLRKEIDLKEYN
+443 RMRKEIDLKEYN
-455 SLKDDLDEKINS
+455 SLKDDLDDKINS

-478 EQNEQ
+478 EQNKQ
-483 SSEKNFEEFKKKIND
+483 SSEKNYEDFKKKIND
-498 MVLSDDEKILEI
+498 MVLNDDEKILEI

-543 KDDTF
+543 KDNTF
-548 DFNKFLLLFCTRQG
+548 DFNKFLLLFCSRQG
-562 CRYYD
+562 CSCCFSR
-567 KYLCLRFRRLLR
+567 
-579 RYDESKSQRNRYE
+579 KSWWFC
-592 KYYLP
+592 KWFC

>member
-1 MEVIYVDLYTIRN
+1 MDLYTIRN

-44 SLENQVMYFEN
+44 SLENQVMYFSN

-62 WTFVDGY
+62 WTFVEGY

-82 EDFLRMVDDAKKK
+82 EDFLRMVDDAKKR

-117 YTQELLICGVGVHF
+117 YTQELLSNGVGVHF

-160 LSERVRFGY
+160 LSERIRFGY
-169 KRSVEKGIL
+169 KRSVEKGIV

-199 QAKFIRLIFET
+199 QAKSIRLIFET

-225 FEEYGVTN
+225 FDEYGVCN

-240 GTVIK
+240 GGVIK

-316 KNNKYNKFPFSGLMH
+316 KNNKYNKFAFSGLMH
-331 CHFDGATFVRGTYQI
+331 CYYDGATFVRGTYQI
-346 GKGDRSRRI
+346 GKGDRSRRR

-369 KTEGCNSPVLYYEEL
+369 KTEGCNSPVIYYEEL
-384 VEVCKKILNMILVCQ
+384 VEVCKKILKMMLTCQ
-399 DDLISKI
+399 DDLISEI

-420 KEIKLIDE
+420 REIKQVED
-428 KLFKT
+428 KTFKI

-443 RLRKEIDLKEYN
+443 RMRKEIDLKEYN
-455 SLKDDLDEKINS
+455 SLKDDLDKQIET
-467 LEENKRKLIEE
+467 LEETKRKLIEE
-478 EQNEQ
+478 EQSQE
-483 SSEKNFEEFKKKIND
+483 SSEKNFDDFKKKIND
-498 MVLSDDEKILEI
+498 IVFSDDEKILEI
-510 AQLFFEDIRVE
+510 AQLIFEDIRVE

-538 NVSNS
+538 NVFNS

-548 DFNKFLLLFCTRQG
+548 NFDKFLLLFCTH
-562 CRYYD
+562 
-567 KYLCLRFRRLLR
+567 
-579 RYDESKSQRNRYE
+579 QRCCFGGS
-592 KYYLP
+592 

>member
-1 MEVIYVDLYTIRN
+1 MDLYAIRN
-14 MLSQGKSIYDLP
+14 MLGQGKSIYDLP

-44 SLENQVMYFEN
+44 SLENQVTYFSN

-62 WTFVDGY
+62 WTFVEGY

-117 YTQELLICGVGVHF
+117 YTQELLSNGVGVHF

-169 KRSVEKGIL
+169 KRSVEKGIV

-225 FEEYGVTN
+225 FDEYGVTN

-301 NEILDARSKKHDQIN
+301 NEILDVRSKKHDQIN

-331 CHFDGATFVRGTYQI
+331 CYFDGATFVRGTYQI
-346 GKGDRSRRI
+346 GKGDRSRRR

-399 DDLISKI
+399 DDLISEI

-443 RLRKEIDLKEYN
+443 RMRKEIDLKEYN
-455 SLKDDLDEKINS
+455 SLKDDLDNKINS

-483 SSEKNFEEFKKKIND
+483 SSEKNYEDFKKKIND
-498 MVLSDDEKILEI
+498 MVLNDDEKILEI

-548 DFNKFLLLFCTRQG
+548 DFNKFLLLFCSRQG
-562 CRYYD
+562 CR
-567 KYLCLRFRRLLR
+567 
-579 RYDESKSQRNRYE
+579 
-592 KYYLP
+592 

>member
-1 MEVIYVDLYTIRN
+1 MDLYTIRN

-44 SLENQVMYFEN
+44 SLENQVMYFSN

-62 WTFVDGY
+62 WTFAEGY

-82 EDFLRMVDDAKKK
+82 EDFLRMVDDAKKR

-117 YTQELLICGVGVHF
+117 YTQELLSNGVGVHF

-160 LSERVRFGY
+160 LSERIRFGY
-169 KRSVEKGIL
+169 KRSVEKGIV

-199 QAKFIRLIFET
+199 QAKSIRLIFET

-225 FEEYGVTN
+225 FDEYGVCN

-240 GTVIK
+240 GGVIK

-288 CPPIVSEELWDKA
+288 CPPIVSEKLWDKA

-316 KNNKYNKFPFSGLMH
+316 KNNKYNKFAFSGLMH
-331 CHFDGATFVRGTYQI
+331 CYYDGATFVRGTYQI
-346 GKGDRSRRI
+346 GKGDRSRRR

-369 KTEGCNSPVLYYEEL
+369 KNEGCNSPVIYYEEL
-384 VEVCKKILNMILVCQ
+384 VEVCKKILKMMLTCQ
-399 DDLISKI
+399 DDLISEI

-420 KEIKLIDE
+420 REIKQLED
-428 KLFKT
+428 KTFKI

-443 RLRKEIDLKEYN
+443 RMRKEIDVKEYN
-455 SLKDDLDEKINS
+455 SLKDDLDKQIET
-467 LEENKRKLIEE
+467 LEETKRKLIEE
-478 EQNEQ
+478 EQSQE
-483 SSEKNFEEFKKKIND
+483 SSEKNFDDFKKKIND
-498 MVLSDDEKILEI
+498 IVFSDDEKILEI
-510 AQLFFEDIRVE
+510 AQLIFEDIRVE

-538 NVSNS
+538 NVFNS

-548 DFNKFLLLFCTRQG
+548 NFDKFLLLFCIRQR
-562 CRYYD
+562 CSFND
-567 KYLCLRFRRLLR
+567 C
-579 RYDESKSQRNRYE
+579 
-592 KYYLP
+592 

>member
-1 MEVIYVDLYTIRN
+1 MDLYTIRN

-62 WTFVDGY
+62 WIFVEGY

-117 YTQELLICGVGVHF
+117 YTQELLSCGVGVHF

-169 KRSVEKGIL
+169 KRSVEKGIV

-331 CHFDGATFVRGTYQI
+331 CHYDGATFVRGTYQI
-346 GKGDRSRRI
+346 GKGDRSRRR

-369 KTEGCNSPVLYYEEL
+369 KTEGCNSSVLYYEEL

-399 DDLISKI
+399 DDLISEI
-406 NDMISDIRTKKDYK
+406 NDMISDIRNKKDYK

-443 RLRKEIDLKEYN
+443 RMRKEIDLKEYN

-538 NVSNS
+538 NVSNRE
-543 KDDTF
+543 DDTF

-562 CRYYD
+562 CCFNDSR
-567 KYLCLRFRRLLR
+567 LCWW
-579 RYDESKSQRNRYE
+579 
-592 KYYLP
+592 